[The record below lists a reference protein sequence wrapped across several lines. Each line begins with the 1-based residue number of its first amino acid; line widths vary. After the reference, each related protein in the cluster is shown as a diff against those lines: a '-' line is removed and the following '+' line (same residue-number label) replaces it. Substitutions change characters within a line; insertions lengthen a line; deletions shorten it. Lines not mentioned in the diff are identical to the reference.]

1 MMKKNKLNTIK
12 KTGFKVPEDYFNNLE
27 EQLLSAAKLR
37 DKNPSSGFG
46 VPDGYFETLEERIMQ
61 QVPEAQDSKV
71 ISLFRNKYVLYTA
84 GIAASILLLFNLSI
98 FDHQT
103 SWEDIDTETAEN
115 YVINENIGT
124 YEIASLLEL
133 ENIDETNFLEL
144 DIKEEQLETYLE
156 NNAEIETLL
165 IE

>member
-1 MMKKNKLNTIK
+1 MKKNKLNTIK

-27 EQLLSAAKLR
+27 EQLLSATKLR
-37 DKNPSSGFG
+37 DKNPSSGFAF
-46 VPDGYFETLEERIMQ
+46 PDGYFENLEERIIQ
-61 QVPEAQDSKV
+61 QVPEAEESKV
-71 ISLFRNKYVLYTA
+71 ISLFRNKYVLYVA
-84 GIAASILLLFNLSI
+84 GMAASILLLFNLSI

-115 YVINENIGT
+115 YVINENIGA

-133 ENIDETNFLEL
+133 EEIDETNFLEL